1 MVSKTQKL
9 GIVSIPVLATLAAT
23 FGVFGIAAGLI
34 FESVLLETILN
45 IGVILSVSVVV
56 ARISAKSFLQ
66 TGSTNVLLLGLAVFE
81 FGFSATLGGFVS
93 SISVSEG
100 IAMYEMGALTSA
112 GLHFASGVLT
122 YRGSPQRTTR
132 LGLRVGISYVAT
144 MIFVS
149 ILSILA
155 LGIPSISLLAQTG
168 SIPQRTVLSL
178 TVIMLLAS
186 AFFFSRV
193 YSRSHS
199 PIVYWYSLG
208 LATTSFSFLA
218 FFLTR
223 TNGDLATW
231 TGIGGLC
238 LGSVYFLLSV
248 LAAPKALGARKPMQR
263 VG

>member
-1 MVSKTQKL
+1 
-9 GIVSIPVLATLAAT
+9 
-23 FGVFGIAAGLI
+23 
-34 FESVLLETILN
+34 
-45 IGVILSVSVVV
+45 
-56 ARISAKSFLQ
+56 
-66 TGSTNVLLLGLAVFE
+66 
-81 FGFSATLGGFVS
+81 
-93 SISVSEG
+93 
-100 IAMYEMGALTSA
+100 MGAFTSA
-112 GLHFASGVLT
+112 CLHFASGVLT
-122 YRGSPQRTTR
+122 YRGSPQRTTQ
-132 LGLRVGISYVAT
+132 LGLRVGVSYVAT

-248 LAAPKALGARKPMQR
+248 LAAPKALGARKSPQQ

>member
-1 MVSKTQKL
+1 MTTVKQSTVRWE
-9 GIVSIPVLATLAAT
+9 IEP
-23 FGVFGIAAGLI
+23 
-34 FESVLLETILN
+34 N
-45 IGVILSVSVVV
+45 C
-56 ARISAKSFLQ
+56 ARADML
-66 TGSTNVLLLGLAVFE
+66 
-81 FGFSATLGGFVS
+81 
-93 SISVSEG
+93 
-100 IAMYEMGALTSA
+100 
-112 GLHFASGVLT
+112 
-122 YRGSPQRTTR
+122 
-132 LGLRVGISYVAT
+132 GISYVAT

-155 LGIPSISLLAQTG
+155 LGIPSISILAQTG
-168 SIPQRTVLSL
+168 SVSQRTVLSL

-248 LAAPKALGARKPMQR
+248 LAAPKALGARKPLNELGESYGIKSER
-263 VG
+263 AGSGVC

>member
-1 MVSKTQKL
+1 
-9 GIVSIPVLATLAAT
+9 
-23 FGVFGIAAGLI
+23 
-34 FESVLLETILN
+34 
-45 IGVILSVSVVV
+45 
-56 ARISAKSFLQ
+56 
-66 TGSTNVLLLGLAVFE
+66 
-81 FGFSATLGGFVS
+81 
-93 SISVSEG
+93 SEG
-100 IAMYEMGALTSA
+100 SAMCDTVVLSSA
-112 GLHFASGVLT
+112 CLHFASGFLT
-122 YRGSPQRTTR
+122 YGGSPQRTTR

-149 ILSILA
+149 VLSILA
-155 LGIPSISLLAQTG
+155 LGLPSISTLAQTG

-208 LATTSFSFLA
+208 LATASFSFLA

-223 TNGDLATW
+223 TNGDLTSW

-238 LGSVYFLLSV
+238 LGSLYFLFSV
-248 LAAPKALGARKPMQR
+248 LAAL
-263 VG
+263 

>member
-1 MVSKTQKL
+1 MMVSKTQKL

-93 SISVSEG
+93 SISVAEG

-112 GLHFASGVLT
+112 GLHVAGGVLT

-132 LGLRVGISYVAT
+132 LGLRVGISY
-144 MIFVS
+144 
-149 ILSILA
+149 
-155 LGIPSISLLAQTG
+155 
-168 SIPQRTVLSL
+168 
-178 TVIMLLAS
+178 
-186 AFFFSRV
+186 
-193 YSRSHS
+193 
-199 PIVYWYSLG
+199 G
-208 LATTSFSFLA
+208 L
-218 FFLTR
+218 
-223 TNGDLATW
+223 
-231 TGIGGLC
+231 
-238 LGSVYFLLSV
+238 
-248 LAAPKALGARKPMQR
+248 P
-263 VG
+263 

>member
-1 MVSKTQKL
+1 
-9 GIVSIPVLATLAAT
+9 
-23 FGVFGIAAGLI
+23 
-34 FESVLLETILN
+34 
-45 IGVILSVSVVV
+45 
-56 ARISAKSFLQ
+56 
-66 TGSTNVLLLGLAVFE
+66 
-81 FGFSATLGGFVS
+81 
-93 SISVSEG
+93 
-100 IAMYEMGALTSA
+100 
-112 GLHFASGVLT
+112 
-122 YRGSPQRTTR
+122 
-132 LGLRVGISYVAT
+132 

-149 ILSILA
+149 VLSILA
-155 LGIPSISLLAQTG
+155 LGLPSISTLAQTG

-238 LGSVYFLLSV
+238 LGSLYFLFSV
-248 LAAPKALGARKPMQR
+248 LAAAKALGAKRPT
-263 VG
+263 